1 MKYFLTALKDKY
13 KEITVNK
20 GNEHYY
26 LGMLFTIDYERGLCF
41 VSMSKYVDELL
52 KENEVEG
59 ISQYP
64 SPDGLLDLDESSE
77 LLPTHSS
84 SPRSSKAWFHTCVA
98 KLLYLCK
105 RTRPDIAF
113 TVIYLA
119 TCVQSPTKCHSQ
131 VLVKLLQYLNGSR
144 TLGLTLGAEDPY
156 KLTLYVDASYA
167 MHRDGGS
174 HGGILITLG
183 CGPVYTQSK
192 KLKLICKSGCEAEV
206 VALCDGVNVLMWV
219 RALLDGQGIKQSQS
233 AVCEDNTCSIQL
245 LQRESAG
252 SMRTKFLRARYG
264 FTRQFIVDGSIKI
277 KHVSSHKQAADML
290 TKARILGNWEE
301 TRNWVLNGR
310 LAVDS

>member
-1 MKYFLTALKDKY
+1 M
-13 KEITVNK
+13 
-20 GNEHYY
+20 
-26 LGMLFTIDYERGLCF
+26 
-41 VSMSKYVDELL
+41 
-52 KENEVEG
+52 
-59 ISQYP
+59 
-64 SPDGLLDLDESSE
+64 
-77 LLPTHSS
+77 
-84 SPRSSKAWFHTCVA
+84 
-98 KLLYLCK
+98 YLCK

-119 TCVQSPTKCHSQ
+119 TCVQSPTKRHSQ
-131 VLVKLLQYLNGSR
+131 VLVVKLLQYLNGSR

-167 MHRDGGS
+167 THRDGGS

-183 CGPVYTQSK
+183 YGPVYTQSK

-277 KHVSSHKQAADML
+277 KHVSSHKQAAD
-290 TKARILGNWEE
+290 IC
-301 TRNWVLNGR
+301 
-310 LAVDS
+310 